1 MKSIDFARNDHDLFP
16 ILQEATSDEKAI
28 LAEII
33 SNKQSSS
40 IDKNERD
47 ALKLAIELQNMGGDS
62 FMNLLRRRGVS
73 YREIVIDVADKVGVK
88 VDKQDEI
95 VKIEES
101 IAVKVIDNYKEK
113 LSEKERNQ
121 FDDVLRESLENQKL
135 AMEAKN
141 AAARSLMGTPAL
153 LAIGSFML
161 RRGAISAIPVAGQFL
176 GALTGVA
183 SIVLAFTGTA
193 YSVTIPAVLVVG
205 SIRSRLV
212 AENFMEQVKL
222 LVFQ

>member
-1 MKSIDFARNDHDLFP
+1 MKSIDFARNDQDLFP

-47 ALKLAIELQNMGGDS
+47 ALKLTIELQNMGGDS

-95 VKIEES
+95 VKRD
-101 IAVKVIDNYKEK
+101 VKVIDNYKEK

-141 AAARSLMGTPAL
+141 AAARSLIGITPAL

-176 GALTGVA
+176 GVLTGVA

-222 LVFQ
+222 

>member
-1 MKSIDFARNDHDLFP
+1 
-16 ILQEATSDEKAI
+16 
-28 LAEII
+28 
-33 SNKQSSS
+33 
-40 IDKNERD
+40 
-47 ALKLAIELQNMGGDS
+47 
-62 FMNLLRRRGVS
+62 MNLLRRRGVS

-141 AAARSLMGTPAL
+141 AAARSLMGITPAL
-153 LAIGSFML
+153 
-161 RRGAISAIPVAGQFL
+161 
-176 GALTGVA
+176 
-183 SIVLAFTGTA
+183 
-193 YSVTIPAVLVVG
+193 
-205 SIRSRLV
+205 
-212 AENFMEQVKL
+212 
-222 LVFQ
+222 

>member
-47 ALKLAIELQNMGGDS
+47 ALKLAIELQNMGDS

-141 AAARSLMGTPAL
+141 AAARSLMGITPAL

-222 LVFQ
+222 

>member
-47 ALKLAIELQNMGGDS
+47 ALKLAIELQRGDS

-141 AAARSLMGTPAL
+141 AAARSLMGITPAL

-222 LVFQ
+222 

>member
-101 IAVKVIDNYKEK
+101 IAVKVIDNYEEK

-141 AAARSLMGTPAL
+141 AAARSLMGITPAL

-222 LVFQ
+222 